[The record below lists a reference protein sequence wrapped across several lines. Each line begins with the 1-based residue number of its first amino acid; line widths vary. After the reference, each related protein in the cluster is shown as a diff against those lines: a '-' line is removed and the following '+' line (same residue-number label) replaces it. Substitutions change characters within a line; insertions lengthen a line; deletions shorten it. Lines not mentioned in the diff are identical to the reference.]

1 MLRRCLLALVLVS
14 VLATIGASAARAS
27 TCPGGSTPAAGPG
40 RGEVCIPA
48 RDPGNRGSAG
58 GIAVPRSTRAEG
70 VKPPRCR
77 EAGGETVP
85 CVTSMGAWSAAGH
98 CYSAPYNA
106 PAGSAAWQ
114 GHTDGSLS
122 LCSTCA
128 KASRAN
134 TCTGQVVW
142 LAPGAAPAVSDPA
155 QMARQAMGLLQ
166 LPSAQVHTAPQAPA
180 HTYVGVEN
188 WLWVPKEQWAGLT
201 KTVTAGATRVTVSAK
216 PDRIVWDMGP
226 ASKTCYG
233 PGREWLE
240 GMTDAARTD
249 CGFTYVHTS
258 DEEPGQQ
265 FALAVV
271 IQFEVNWVCSGACT
285 ANAGTLGLVAAPAGT
300 GALTVRQRQTVVV
313 Q

>member
-1 MLRRCLLALVLVS
+1 MLRRFALAALVGTVLVIVGS
-14 VLATIGASAARAS
+14 GTASGSGCAQGATPTLSAGLGAI
-27 TCPGGSTPAAGPG
+27 
-40 RGEVCIPA
+40 CIPA
-48 RDPGNRGSAG
+48 HDRGHG
-58 GIAVPRSTRAEG
+58 GTES
-70 VKPPRCR
+70 
-77 EAGGETVP
+77 EAGSPPAQVRNVGPTGCSSTSGRPVP
-85 CVTSMGAWSAAGH
+85 CSTSLGAWSAANQ

-134 TCTGQVVW
+134 TCTGQVLW
-142 LAPGAAPAVSDPA
+142 LAPGTAPAVPDPA
-155 QMARQAMGLLQ
+155 QMARQALGLLQ
-166 LPSAQVHTAPQAPA
+166 LPSAQVHTAPKAPA

-188 WLWVPKEQWAGLT
+188 WLWVPKGQWAGLT
-201 KTVTAGATRVTVSAK
+201 KTVTAGATRVTVSAT

-233 PGREWLE
+233 PGREWLK
-240 GMTDAARTD
+240 GMTEAARTD
-249 CGFTYVHTS
+249 CGFTYAHTS
-258 DEEPGQQ
+258 DEEPGQR
-265 FALAVV
+265 FALAAV

-285 ANAGTLGLVAAPAGT
+285 ANAGTLGLVPAPAGT

-313 Q
+313 R